1 MRHFAQLFENCISVK
16 PYSDGNCKRFAER
29 IHLEFDIIAQKLA
42 ANRQV
47 ESFRFTLAED
57 VSKWRLRKLIF
68 TDSVYYEVSRTM
80 HWLWL

>member
-57 VSKWRLRKLIF
+57 VSK
-68 TDSVYYEVSRTM
+68 
-80 HWLWL
+80 